1 MEMEQMEKLLRT
13 VIAEELKPIQ
23 SDVNEIK
30 QTIREMKD
38 QLDMLATEKTDTL
51 AMLKNINGKLD
62 SVRKVIEF
70 TYIKTSMNELEI
82 NRLKM

>member
-30 QTIREMKD
+30 QTIGEMKD
-38 QLDMLATEKTDTL
+38 QLDMLANEKTDTL

-62 SVRKVIEF
+62 SIRKHIEF